1 MARLAPDRAAT
12 AATPRAPARRA
23 PDRALT
29 GAAVQWTAGMAVL
42 LLLRDEVP
50 LVRFAIGDV
59 ATLGRAS
66 ECEIQLVDTELSR
79 RHAQLRR
86 RDDGWVLEDLGS
98 RNGTRV
104 DGVPAAGEVAL
115 RPGAVI
121 ALGSHRLVFEPPVD
135 VVGDRDGDHRLLLLR
150 DDAAARGARTLPAGH
165 ALAASELARLAGA
178 ALALVGHADRGG
190 LGATLAA
197 LCAELGAERAC
208 LVVSDGARPWR
219 PLCVHGGATVTTS
232 TTLLARAVAEGQPL
246 AVDDA
251 QGDVSFAGA
260 ASVLTHDLRAVM
272 VAPLVHDGAARGVV
286 HVEHRRRG
294 AFDDAALAR
303 LGALA
308 PAVALVVARAL
319 APATPPVVAAPAAP
333 IIGDDPRLRAALAAV
348 TRAAAAGAQVL
359 VLGESGTGKELVA
372 RAYHAA
378 SPRAAGPWVAVNCA
392 AFSETLLDS
401 ELFGHEQ
408 GAFTGATRRRRGCF
422 EQADGGTLF
431 LDEVGELGPAT
442 QARLLRVLADRRF
455 YRLGGE
461 QPIDVDVQV
470 VAATHRD
477 LRARAAAG
485 AFRDDLY
492 WRLAVIP
499 VEVPPLR
506 ERGADRAALTAHF
519 FATLGAELGRRPPTL
534 SPEAQ
539 ALWDRHPWPGNVREL
554 RNAVERLLVLHD
566 GGVVEADDLPPELRV
581 HAGRPAP
588 GTLAAAV
595 AALERERIAAAMAA
609 SGGNKAAAARALGIS
624 RPTLDKKLRELLPD
638 GGGDGGGGRA

>member
-1 MARLAPDRAAT
+1 
-12 AATPRAPARRA
+12 
-23 PDRALT
+23 
-29 GAAVQWTAGMAVL
+29 MAVL
-42 LLLRDEVP
+42 ILLRDEVP
-50 LVRFAIGDV
+50 LVRFALGDT

-66 ECEIQLVDTELSR
+66 DCEVQLVDTELSR
-79 RHAQLRR
+79 RHAEIRR
-86 RDDGWVLEDLGS
+86 SADGWVIEDLGS

-104 DGVPAAGEVAL
+104 DGALAKGAVPL
-115 RPGAVI
+115 SPGAVI
-121 ALGSHRLVFEPPVD
+121 ALGAHRLVFDPPVD
-135 VVGDRDGDHRLLLLR
+135 VLGDRDGDHRLLVVR
-150 DDAAARGARTLPAGH
+150 DDDAGRGARALPAGG
-165 ALAASELARLAGA
+165 ALAGPELARVHGVG
-178 ALALVGHADRGG
+178 LALIDAADRGG
-190 LGATLAA
+190 LGALLAG

-208 LVVSDGARPWR
+208 VAVTAGSGRPLR

-232 TTLLARAVAEGQPL
+232 TTLIERALAEGPL

-251 QGDVSFAGA
+251 RGHVSFAGA
-260 ASVLTHDLRAVM
+260 ASVLTHDLRAVL
-272 VAPLVHDGAARGVV
+272 VAPLVHAGSVLGVV
-286 HVEHRRRG
+286 HLDHHRRG

-303 LGALA
+303 LAALA
-308 PAVALVVARAL
+308 PAIALAAARVVRPPGPPAA
-319 APATPPVVAAPAAP
+319 APATPHLV
-333 IIGDDPRLRAALAAV
+333 GDDPRLRAALDAV
-348 TRAAAAGAQVL
+348 ARAAAAGAQVL

-378 SPRAAGPWVAVNCA
+378 SPRAAGPWVAINCA
-392 AFSETLLDS
+392 AFTETLLDS

-442 QARLLRVLADRRF
+442 QAKLLRVLADRRF

-470 VAATHRD
+470 IAATHRD

-485 AFRDDLY
+485 EFRDDLY

-506 ERGADRAALTAHF
+506 DRGADRAALTAHF
-519 FATLGAELGRRPPTL
+519 FAQLGAQLGRRPPTL

-566 GGVVEADDLPPELRV
+566 GGVVEADDLPPELRA

-588 GTLAAAV
+588 GTLAEAI

-624 RPTLDKKLRELLPD
+624 RPTLDKKLREH
-638 GGGDGGGGRA
+638 GREGDA